1 MSKKPDIL
9 IAATHLFATKGYR
22 ETSTSELAGLIGAAE
37 STIFYHFKT
46 KEDILLAILRNIRE
60 ELLSEFEHH
69 QKGQKLP
76 NGLAMLLDAV
86 SFFFQ
91 TAGAKPE
98 TFLFLHQ
105 RFPYELAAVN
115 PVCSEHLEAIYN
127 CFIDIFE
134 KAIRIGQSDGSIA
147 GASPRK
153 TALIVFAMIDGLVR
167 FNTFN
172 LYDAGTLYEELIA
185 SCRRMLQPPGADE

>member
-1 MSKKPDIL
+1 MSKRAHIL
-9 IAATHLFATKGYR
+9 QTATRLFATKGYR

-60 ELLSEFEHH
+60 ELLGEFERH
-69 QKGQKLP
+69 QQGREFP
-76 NGLAMLLDAV
+76 DGLAMLLDAV

-91 TAGAKPE
+91 TAGTRPE

-115 PVCSEHLEAIYN
+115 AVCSEHLEAIYN
-127 CFIDIFE
+127 CFIEIFE
-134 KAIRIGQSDGSIA
+134 NAIRIGQRDGSI
-147 GASPRK
+147 GGTSPRK
-153 TALIVFAMIDGLVR
+153 TALILFAMIDGLVR
-167 FNTFN
+167 FNTIN
-172 LYDAGTLYEELIA
+172 LYDAGALYDELIA
-185 SCRRMLQPPGADE
+185 SCRRMLQPPGVEA